1 MRQRRKRKRTGIST
15 GKKQS
20 PPSNM
25 KNFDDA
31 TENEG
36 NAAGHLAGQNSFAQ
50 GILSPDEESRFVIE
64 ELALR

>member
-1 MRQRRKRKRTGIST
+1 
-15 GKKQS
+15 
-20 PPSNM
+20 M

-50 GILSPDEESRFVIE
+50 GILSPDEESRFVKE